1 MKITVEEIKG
11 ITETEI
17 IVKCGKTDAKIEE
30 LLSLLRFYDDTIT
43 GKKDGILHI
52 IRPDEIYYIDTV
64 DNKVFIYT
72 EKEVYESDLRLY
84 EITARFEK
92 VGLIRINKSTVVNLM
107 KIKKVNSALNGKIK
121 AILANNEAVL
131 VSRQYV
137 AQLKEKLGIGGGKKG

>member
-1 MKITVEEIKG
+1 LKITVEEIKG

-17 IVKCGKTDAKIEE
+17 IVKCGKADAKIEE

-43 GKKDGILHI
+43 GKKNGILHI

-64 DNKVFIYT
+64 DDKVFIYT
-72 EKEVYESDLRLY
+72 EKEVYEADLRLY
-84 EITARFEK
+84 EITERFEK

-107 KIKKVNSALNGKIK
+107 KIKKINSVLNGKIK
-121 AILANNEAVL
+121 AVLANNEAVL